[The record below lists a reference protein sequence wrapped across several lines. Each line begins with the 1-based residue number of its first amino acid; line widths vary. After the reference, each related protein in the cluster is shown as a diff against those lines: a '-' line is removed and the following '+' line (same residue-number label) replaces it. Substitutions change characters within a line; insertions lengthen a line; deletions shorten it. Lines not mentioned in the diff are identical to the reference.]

1 MTSSIHISKGR
12 ASMRSSSKR
21 ANQHT
26 LYGTM
31 IVKVIFDSISLFDGW
46 RLSPGID
53 PTLVGAARS
62 NGQG

>member
-31 IVKVIFDSISLFDGW
+31 IVKVIFESISCSSAGNYLLVSSRSDFGW
-46 RLSPGID
+46 RR
-53 PTLVGAARS
+53 V
-62 NGQG
+62 Q